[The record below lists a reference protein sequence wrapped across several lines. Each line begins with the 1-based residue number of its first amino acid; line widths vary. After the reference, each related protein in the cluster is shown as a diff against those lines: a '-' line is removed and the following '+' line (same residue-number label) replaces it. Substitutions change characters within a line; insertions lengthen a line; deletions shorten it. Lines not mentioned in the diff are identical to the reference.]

1 MPTLTRAESAHD
13 GGLVDYTP
21 DVLLINEDDAAY
33 KRVRQAYLDIF
44 HPENQEE
51 FDAVTHY
58 VSARWRL
65 LRCAELETLM
75 LNTSLREIKPEVEAD
90 PRGATVAPEAHT
102 LIAYERCLG
111 STELFRRLPRMEA
124 ELRRNLKDA
133 ESHLRRLLKE
143 RAQKNQEEPDLSAEA
158 LAKADTTPI
167 ATPPTPANEGN
178 VKFISE
184 PHVRRVPRQS
194 FSEGGSLGEGGSR
207 TLDLGLPAIA
217 VATVGRNRRCPC
229 GSGLKYKRCCI
240 GKPPSSL
247 PKAA

>member
-58 VSARWRL
+58 VTARWRL
-65 LRCAELETLM
+65 FRCAELETLM
-75 LNTSLREIKPEVEAD
+75 LNTSLREIKPEVESD

-124 ELRRNLKDA
+124 NLRRNLKDA
-133 ESHLRRLLKE
+133 ESHLRRLLRE
-143 RAQKNQEEPDLSAEA
+143 RATKEAES
-158 LAKADTTPI
+158 DTPA
-167 ATPPTPANEGN
+167 ATPPTPINEGN
-178 VKFISE
+178 VKYINE
-184 PHVRRVPRQS
+184 PNQ
-194 FSEGGSLGEGGSR
+194 
-207 TLDLGLPAIA
+207 TLNL
-217 VATVGRNRRCPC
+217 GRNRRCPC
-229 GSGLKYKRCCI
+229 GSGLKFKRCCI
-240 GKPPSSL
+240 GKPPSQV

>member
-1 MPTLTRAESAHD
+1 MPTLTRAGSARD

-44 HPENQEE
+44 HPRNQEE

-75 LNTSLREIKPEVEAD
+75 LNTSLREIKPEVESD
-90 PRGATVAPEAHT
+90 PRGATVAAEAHT

-111 STELFRRLPRMEA
+111 STELFRRLPRIEA
-124 ELRRNLKDA
+124 NLRRNLKDA
-133 ESHLRRLLKE
+133 ESHLRRLLKG
-143 RAQKNQEEPDLSAEA
+143 RATAESPE
-158 LAKADTTPI
+158 TTPI
-167 ATPPTPANEGN
+167 ATPPTPASEGKVKYINEPN
-178 VKFISE
+178 
-184 PHVRRVPRQS
+184 VRRVPRQS
-194 FSEGGSLGEGGSR
+194 FSEGGSLGERGNR
-207 TLDLGLPAIA
+207 TLDLGLPAGLPA
-217 VATVGRNRRCPC
+217 EVLAKAGALPKVGRNRRCPC
-229 GSGLKYKRCCI
+229 GSGLKFKRCCI
-240 GKPPSSL
+240 GKPPSEI

>member
-1 MPTLTRAESAHD
+1 MPTLTRAESARIN
-13 GGLVDYTP
+13 GAKSRGPATPEGKATSARNAKPTRVVDYTP
-21 DVLLINEDDAAY
+21 DVLLINEDSDAY

-167 ATPPTPANEGN
+167 ATHPSPANEGN
-178 VKFISE
+178 VKYINE
-184 PHVRRVPRQS
+184 PN
-194 FSEGGSLGEGGSR
+194 R
-207 TLDLGLPAIA
+207 TLDL
-217 VATVGRNRRCPC
+217 GRNRRCPC
-229 GSGLKYKRCCI
+229 GSGLKFKRCCI
-240 GKPPSSL
+240 GKPPSNV